1 MNAPGR
7 PAADTRGGAPAGAA
21 LSAAPLRGKAALVTG
36 SAAGIGHEVAL
47 ALASQGCAVA
57 LHGIEPAQQLQPQ
70 LEALRAQGVAALYH
84 QVDLDDPAAIAAMVA
99 ATRERFGSLD
109 VLVNNAVTRHFAP
122 LEAFPVAAWDKALAV
137 NVSAAFHTV
146 RLALPGMRARGWGR
160 IVNMTSVY
168 GERGTAN
175 RIDYVTSKAALA
187 GMTRA
192 IAAEV
197 VGQGVTCNS
206 VCPGSVLTPSIDAR
220 VRQLMADRGL
230 DREAATREFLA
241 GKQPGGRFVPAA
253 HVAQL
258 VLFLCGDAAAEI
270 NGALLPM
277 DNGWLAT

>member
-1 MNAPGR
+1 MS
-7 PAADTRGGAPAGAA
+7 APAPTG
-21 LSAAPLRGKAALVTG
+21 PLGGKAALVTG
-36 SAAGIGHEVAL
+36 SAAGIGHEIAL
-47 ALASQGCAVA
+47 ALAGQGCAIA
-57 LHGIEPAQQLQPQ
+57 LHGIEPAQQVQSQ
-70 LEALRAQGVAALYH
+70 LEALRAQGVAAIYH
-84 QVDLDDPAAIAAMVA
+84 QVDLDDPVAIDTMVA
-99 ATRERFGSLD
+99 ATTERFGSLD

-137 NVSAAFHTV
+137 NVSAVFHAV
-146 RLALPGMRARGWGR
+146 RLALPGMRERGWGR

-175 RIDYVTSKAALA
+175 RIDYVTSKAAIA

-220 VRQLMADRGL
+220 VRQLMAERGL
-230 DREAATREFLA
+230 EREAATREFLA
-241 GKQPGGRFVPAA
+241 GKQPGGSFVPAA

-277 DNGWLAT
+277 DNGWLATT

>member
-1 MNAPGR
+1 MNAPAT
-7 PAADTRGGAPAGAA
+7 PALHGAQGNAMPP
-21 LSAAPLRGKAALVTG
+21 APLRGKAALVTG
-36 SAAGIGHEVAL
+36 SATGIGHEIAL
-47 ALASQGCAVA
+47 ALASQGCAIA
-57 LHGIEPAQQLQPQ
+57 LHGIEPAQQLQQQ
-70 LEALRAQGVAALYH
+70 LEALQAQGVAALYH

-99 ATRERFGSLD
+99 VTGERFGSLD

-146 RLALPGMRARGWGR
+146 RLALPGMRERGWGR

-197 VGQGVTCNS
+197 AGQGVTCNS
-206 VCPGSVLTPSIDAR
+206 VCPGSVLTPNIDGR
-220 VRQLMADRGL
+220 VRQLMAERGL
-230 DREAATREFLA
+230 GREAAAREFLA

-277 DNGWLAT
+277 DSGWLATGAP